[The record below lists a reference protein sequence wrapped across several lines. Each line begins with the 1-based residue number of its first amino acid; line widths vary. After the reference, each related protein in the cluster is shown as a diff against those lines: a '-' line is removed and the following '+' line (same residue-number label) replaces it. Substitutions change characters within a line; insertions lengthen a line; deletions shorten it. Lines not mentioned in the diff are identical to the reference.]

1 MPTGTLGMR
10 RFSADF
16 SLCSVDAASFWRAA
30 EPFAPVFL
38 HSRTEG
44 LAVPPRIAMSH
55 TCRIV
60 ACCSCTKDNVILL
73 GCINKTTGQGLIP
86 SSN

>member
-1 MPTGTLGMR
+1 MPINTLGMR

-38 HSRTEG
+38 HSCAEG
-44 LAVPPRIAMSH
+44 ITVPPRIAMS
-55 TCRIV
+55 IQV
-60 ACCSCTKDNVILL
+60 
-73 GCINKTTGQGLIP
+73 GL
-86 SSN
+86 